1 MGFHRYVKGAV
12 RQLQR
17 YVEKYGDD
25 GKKEINTVASAHVIT
40 MDIDEKDKVSYCG
53 AEVTATGQLA
63 IVFKISNLGSNV
75 DEAFQHKH
83 LTAALNEAPN
93 TPAGLS
99 YVTRFN
105 IKDDYYSRIAETQTK
120 LNTILQTELTLVPN
134 FEEAAA
140 KLAAANGDDTRWQEL
155 LGNFVRLYFDALAVY
170 LKFKR
175 FESDEMLREGLLE
188 SIPTK
193 KVVFRILD
201 NGKLKNEP
209 SEVVIEDDTLY
220 LQTTPAT
227 WNSNIDNVANNL
239 IDIL

>member
-1 MGFHRYVKGAV
+1 MW
-12 RQLQR
+12 QLKR
-17 YVEKYGDD
+17 YVEKFGDE

-40 MDIDEKDKVSYCG
+40 MDIDEKDKVDYCG

-63 IVFKISNLGSNV
+63 IVFKISNLGSNI
-75 DEAFQHKH
+75 DEAFQQKH
-83 LTAALNEAPN
+83 LNIALNEAP
-93 TPAGLS
+93 TAAEGLS
-99 YVTRFN
+99 YVTRSN
-105 IKDDYYSRIAETQTK
+105 IKDDYYSRIEETQTK
-120 LNTILQTELTLVPN
+120 LNTILQTEITLVPN

-140 KLAAANGDDTRWQEL
+140 KLAAANGADTRWQEL
-155 LGNFVRLYFDALAVY
+155 LGNFVRLYFDALAGY

-193 KVVFRILD
+193 KVVFRIID
-201 NGKLKNEP
+201 NGKLKSGA

-220 LQTTPAT
+220 LQTTTDT
-227 WNSNIDNVANNL
+227 WDSNIDQVANNL